1 MLYYQIMGVSCTC
14 FMLVVDG
21 VLFPAGVG
29 RTDDSCKQSIRVFR
43 HFLCKI
49 KIDCAPFLFFSC
61 YLFIFILE
69 EYTDRSINEYVKR

>member
-49 KIDCAPFLFFSC
+49 KFDCESSFFFSLLSFSS
-61 YLFIFILE
+61 LF
-69 EYTDRSINEYVKR
+69 